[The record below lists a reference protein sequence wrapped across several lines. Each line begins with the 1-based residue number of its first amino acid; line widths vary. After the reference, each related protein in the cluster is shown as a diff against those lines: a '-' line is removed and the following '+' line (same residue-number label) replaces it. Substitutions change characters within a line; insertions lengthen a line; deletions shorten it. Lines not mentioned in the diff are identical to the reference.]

1 MNETEIYNIKRLRLQ
16 QTVEEINMKKITQKD
31 RVLQHLRDYGSIT
44 TWESFQDY
52 GITRLSAVIFDLIH
66 KFGIPIDGSERV
78 SKKNR
83 YGEKVSCTKY
93 KLVEVNND

>member
-1 MNETEIYNIKRLRLQ
+1 MNEVEIYNIKRFRLL
-16 QTVEEINMKKITQKD
+16 QTIREINMKKVTQKD

-66 KFGIPIDGSERV
+66 KFDIPIDCSERV

-93 KLVEVNND
+93 KLIRGKQ

>member
-1 MNETEIYNIKRLRLQ
+1 
-16 QTVEEINMKKITQKD
+16 MKKITQKD

-66 KFGIPIDGSERV
+66 KFDVPIDCSERV

-93 KLVEVNND
+93 KLIEVNNEGK

>member
-66 KFGIPIDGSERV
+66 KDDIKIDCSERLTV
-78 SKKNR
+78 KNR

-93 KLVEVNND
+93 KLIRGE

>member
-31 RVLQHLRDYGSIT
+31 RVLQHLRNYGSIT
-44 TWESFQDY
+44 TWESYQDY

-66 KFGIPIDGSERV
+66 KFGVHIDNSERV
-78 SKKNR
+78 TKKNR

-93 KLVEVNND
+93 KLIRGE